1 MNRSGTMKITDNIKI
16 STAVPPP
23 CEHYFVSL
31 LT

>member
-1 MNRSGTMKITDNIKI
+1 MKITDNIKI